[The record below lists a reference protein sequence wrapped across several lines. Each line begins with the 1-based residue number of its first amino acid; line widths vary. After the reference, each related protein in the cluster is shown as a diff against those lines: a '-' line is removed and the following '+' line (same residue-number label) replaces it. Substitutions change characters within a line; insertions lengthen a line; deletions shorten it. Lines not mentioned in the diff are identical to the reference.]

1 MVKNVQ
7 TQEYFFCANR
17 YAKTLTAN
25 FLSFAS
31 LAEYFS
37 KPIIASTK
45 DATGIFPGHYTA
57 PYRELQNI
65 DYHTLLILDIDKHEE
80 SEKLIN
86 LVRTRD
92 ERLYQFNFIIY
103 STFSSTKTNLRV
115 RLIIEIRADPTST
128 TNPLISIDDYP
139 AATSTIEQLLGL
151 SADKCSHK
159 RNSFVY
165 TPRIK
170 PDSEY
175 IFISSLIGRPFTYND
190 IDPAQYAIIAKSLD
204 TSQTLISKTY
214 DPEEIPGETLEAM
227 LSAISADCDYDTWIK
242 ILSSLHHYSGGADWG
257 RDIANKWSASCVN
270 RYCGFSA
277 LADKW
282 ESIHDTTDRPVTIGT
297 LIYIANKNDWR
308 TKHLTSVAVS
318 FRIEIQQTTEYF
330 SNEKYIYDFCKRIS
344 KYQFGKFTCA
354 TLVNEIVSAAAT
366 VMGLDKKTANKLSKE
381 VELRTRYGG
390 LIRDMTEQERKEATP
405 IWAREFV
412 VVTGMTND
420 VRFASISNPFDPETG
435 PVVISNDRFNA
446 ENVKYK
452 SAPGE
457 DLAVLAREY
466 YDLPQ
471 VHTIK
476 FDPFGETIFT
486 DRTGK
491 KCLNTFLRNES
502 FYYGQA
508 HAFTPTQL
516 EIRNQLEKFT
526 NFFMPDEV
534 QRQILLNYIAHN
546 IFNIGHKVQWA
557 PFIVTT
563 EGYGKDTFI
572 HLFEIALGK
581 YRKHFLKIEGFKFF
595 DPQWTSLLEHRSFV
609 HVNEVYAAPKGKN
622 TAASDR
628 DRVFNMIKDRITD
641 ADSMRISTKYQ
652 TDRLVQQ
659 STNYSFTSNSK
670 DGITFPSSERRLFVL
685 WPERHHENPLESKQE
700 IQPTVSY
707 IWNLLHTFGIGGNTR
722 IDLTSP
728 THNSARD
735 LARESIL
742 SFFGPYAQKENWHKE
757 FRPSGEAYRTK
768 EFYEM
773 SDLGRDMLHETIDDL
788 IEDISTPYVTDTYIC
803 LNALSQLV
811 FEKYRRSGYSQ
822 FPQKAEMLIYLHQ
835 LGYSDIMNARAVH
848 TDDSDDF
855 KPDIAR
861 VFDGTISGKSKLYIH
876 RYQVQQFQSNT
887 AMNSTTFLRKLFLEW
902 ETKIKFK
909 ELAQAEADNIAQKQL
924 KAERQEQEQN
934 SYIHDILH

>member
-1 MVKNVQ
+1 MVKNAQ
-7 TQEYFFCANR
+7 PQEYFFCANR
-17 YAKTLTAN
+17 YAKTLTSD
-25 FLSFAS
+25 FLTFPT

-45 DATGIFPGHYTA
+45 DAIGIFPGHYTA

-65 DYHTLLILDIDKHEE
+65 DYHTLLILDIDNHEE

-86 LVRTRD
+86 LVRTHD
-92 ERLYQFNFIIY
+92 EKLYQFNFIIY

-115 RLIIEIRADPTST
+115 RLIVEIRPDPTST
-128 TNPLISIDDYP
+128 QPLISIDDYP
-139 AATSTIEQLLGL
+139 AATTTLEKLLCL
-151 SADKCSHK
+151 TVDKCSHK

-175 IFISSLIGRPFTYND
+175 IYVSNLTGRPFTYSD
-190 IDPAQYAIIAKSLD
+190 IDQSQYAMIRDSFD
-204 TSQTLISKTY
+204 TAQTLTSRTY

-227 LSAISADCDYDTWIK
+227 LSAISADCDYETWIK

-257 RDIANKWSASCVN
+257 RDIANKWSASCAN
-270 RYCGFSA
+270 RYCGFNA

-297 LIYIANKNDWR
+297 LIFIANKNDWR
-308 TKHLTSVAVS
+308 SKYLSNVATA
-318 FRIEIQQTTEYF
+318 FRTEIQQTTEYF
-330 SNEKYIYDFCKRIS
+330 SNEKYIYEFCKRIS

-354 TLVNEIVSAAAT
+354 TLANEIVSASAL
-366 VMGLDKKTANKLSKE
+366 VMGLDKKTANRLAKE

-390 LIRDMTEQERKEATP
+390 LIHDMTEQERKEATP
-405 IWAREFV
+405 IWARDFV
-412 VVTGMTND
+412 IVTGMTND

-435 PVVISNDRFNA
+435 PVIIPNDRFNA
-446 ENVKYK
+446 ENVNHK

-471 VHTIK
+471 VQTIK
-476 FDPFGETIFT
+476 FDPFGETIFI

-508 HAFTPTQL
+508 NTFTPIQL
-516 EIRNQLEKFT
+516 EIKTQIDKFT
-526 NFFMPDEV
+526 QFFMPDDT
-534 QRQILLNYIAHN
+534 QRQILLNYIAYN
-546 IFNIGHKVQWA
+546 IFKLGNKVQWA

-609 HVNEVYAAPKGKN
+609 HVNEVYATPKGKYS
-622 TAASDR
+622 TAGDR

-670 DGITFPSSERRLFVL
+670 DGITFPASERRLFVL
-685 WPERHHENPLESKQE
+685 WPERHHINPFESKQE

-707 IWNLLHTFGIGGNTR
+707 IWSLLHTFGIGGNTR
-722 IDLTSP
+722 VDINSP
-728 THNSARD
+728 TQNSMRN

-742 SFFGPYAQKENWHKE
+742 SYFGPYAEKENWHPE
-757 FRPSGEAYRTK
+757 FKPSGEAFKTK

-773 SDLGRDMLHETIDDL
+773 SDLGRDMLNETIDDL

-803 LNALSQLV
+803 LSALSHLIM
-811 FEKYRRSGYSQ
+811 EKYRRSGYTQ
-822 FPQKAEMLIYLHQ
+822 YPQKSELIVYLHQ
-835 LGYSDIMNARAVH
+835 LGYSDIINARS
-848 TDDSDDF
+848 TNLDESDDF
-855 KPDIAR
+855 KPDLSR
-861 VFDGTISGKSKLYIH
+861 VFDGSLTGKSKLFIH
-876 RYQVQQFQSNT
+876 RYQVPEFQKNPN
-887 AMNSTTFLRKLFLEW
+887 MNSTTFLRKMFLEW

-909 ELAQAEADNIAQKQL
+909 ELAQVESDRRAK
-924 KAERQEQEQN
+924 EQIKQN